1 MAILNCK
8 LSFDLGKAL
17 NLQEDQRV
25 LHQNDKRV
33 LEGGLS
39 KDLAKQLFNPSFADW
54 TLICEGEQI
63 PCHRVLLGSR
73 SPVFSVMFEQDG
85 FTENKTRQT
94 IIKVNYNPDF
104 GVGSRFLIGFIT

>member
-1 MAILNCK
+1 MNLTCK

-17 NLQEDQRV
+17 QNQEDNQV
-25 LHQNDKRV
+25 S
-33 LEGGLS
+33 EGGLS

-54 TLICEGEQI
+54 TLVCEGEQI

-94 IIKVNYNPDF
+94 IIKVNYNPDDGPEASVPVLNWDQF
-104 GVGSRFLIGFIT
+104 YNTNCVV